1 MCTLHMYI
9 SEGDFF
15 LQENT
20 TEYCASIVGG
30 HFAPTGEIGQA
41 GVHEN
46 TALQACFGA
55 VPLHLMLD
63 LVEMLLLQSLE
74 WAWTGT
80 DTAVIMSPFGRTQH
94 GAQGNYMQN
103 QLSLGK

>member
-1 MCTLHMYI
+1 MQIKILVKKLCALHKYI

-15 LQENT
+15 LQKNT

-55 VPLHLMLD
+55 VPLHVMLD
-63 LVEMLLLQSLE
+63 LVAMLLLQSLE
-74 WAWTGT
+74 
-80 DTAVIMSPFGRTQH
+80 
-94 GAQGNYMQN
+94 
-103 QLSLGK
+103 